1 MLTKKNLIILH
12 GNGRGMCALLR
23 GGAIANISQACM
35 TGEFE
40 FVQAPELVRD
50 EYIVKHAVAVIIDR
64 AYTEEHATMVRHY
77 AQFRRKYG
85 LRVILDYDDVMWDIG
100 GESIL
105 PEYNPANLDAV
116 QAGKII
122 ERVADRIDAVFVTCP
137 WLAACWKTR
146 FGSEATVVP
155 NFLPLHLYGQ
165 RTRRIDARIGK
176 PVVLYG
182 GSPFHYRDGMEGDFA
197 GPWIPWLKDAVKDGS
212 IELHMFRPEAWMF
225 KDVADRI
232 VWHDPVHSIMW
243 PMTLRDVAPDIYIA
257 PLQDNAF
264 NRAKSDLKYSEA
276 CAIGAAFV
284 GSWWKESCP
293 YAEQH
298 ELGRVT
304 PRMTAEKLR
313 EKVEVLRDP
322 EAFNAVMD
330 HQERHAAAMWLED
343 RRNLGRV
350 LGAIVGLGTG
360 A

>member
-1 MLTKKNLIILH
+1 MLTKKNIIILH

-23 GGAIANISQACM
+23 GGALANISQACM

-40 FVQAPELVRD
+40 FVQSPELIRD
-50 EYIVKHAVAVIIDR
+50 EYIIKHAVAVIIDR
-64 AYTEEHATMVRHY
+64 AYTEEHAATVRHY
-77 AQFRRKYG
+77 AQYRRKYG
-85 LRVILDYDDVMWDIG
+85 LRVFLDYDDVLWDIN
-100 GESIL
+100 GESLI
-105 PEYNPANLDAV
+105 PDYNPAHIDAV
-116 QAGKII
+116 KAGETIAK
-122 ERVADRIDAVFVTCP
+122 VADRVDGVFVTCP
-137 WLAACWKTR
+137 WLAGCWKAR
-146 FGSEATVVP
+146 FGTVATVVP
-155 NFLPLHLYGQ
+155 NFLPKHLYGQ
-165 RTRRIDARIGK
+165 RRRRIGDAIGK

-182 GSPFHYRDGMEGDFA
+182 GSPFHFRDGMAGDFA
-197 GPWIPWLKDAVKDGS
+197 GPWIPWLTEAVKDGG

-243 PMTLRDVAPDIYIA
+243 PMTVRDIAPDIYIA

-293 YAEQH
+293 YADQH

-313 EKVEVLRDP
+313 EKVEALRNP
-322 EAFNAVMD
+322 EAFNAVME
-330 HQERHAAAMWLED
+330 HQERHADGMWLED

-350 LGAIVGLGTG
+350 LGAIIGPSRGD
-360 A
+360 